1 MQLKM
6 DPTAR
11 SAGTPRTDGQPMRNR
26 EKERCQ
32 GDGLGLPGHHS
43 DRHSWL
49 PAITGRSLHFLT
61 PHLHVCTQCW
71 KNKPVCCASMVAVL
85 KGNKKKVEHPSE
97 QVPSSGLPFE
107 KQQQQKKK

>member
-1 MQLKM
+1 M

-32 GDGLGLPGHHS
+32 GDGLGLPGHRS

-61 PHLHVCTQCW
+61 PHLHVCT
-71 KNKPVCCASMVAVL
+71 VL
-85 KGNKKKVEHPSE
+85 EE
-97 QVPSSGLPFE
+97 
-107 KQQQQKKK
+107 